1 MELTVRPM
9 LGTEHLYCY
18 RQSQQISSMTG
29 LIGHL
34 RADMDPSG
42 KGFFSTF
49 FDFSNDL
56 KTPEFKAEL
65 DEVINALRNDQQYG
79 GMLKDRS
86 SLSWY
91 CHHYPQSKIY
101 PGYHEYGFRA
111 DSAQYAYMLRLNP
124 QRGEYNLYCY
134 CYRRDWLNQHLER
147 ASQGIRFIDSSYKEL
162 FRLTDGD
169 KIRLKYEYGEP
180 ADYFC
185 RFIDEYHLE
194 VNHTSDTIFHICEF
208 AETVERHHTQV
219 IPLRSSL
226 PEKCYSVL
234 KSTGDIIVLKKR
246 ESGYY
251 RTDIE
256 QGTPEQNRELAETQ
270 NRMLGVT
277 KAQAAAM
284 SAGSMYGW
292 HTPAADPVNYDV
304 EGHLLKPHNRA
315 GGAR

>member
-194 VNHTSDTIFHICEF
+194 VNHKRDTIFHICEF

-234 KSTGDIIVLKKR
+234 KSNGDIILLKKG

-251 RTDIE
+251 RTDIG
-256 QGTPEQNRELAETQ
+256 QGTPEQNRELVETQ

-292 HTPAADPVNYDV
+292 HTPAADPVNYDAK
-304 EGHLLKPHNRA
+304 GHFLKPHNRE

>member
-9 LGTEHLYCY
+9 LGTEHFYCY

-34 RADMDPSG
+34 RADMDTSG

-49 FDFSNDL
+49 FDFRSDL
-56 KTPEFKAEL
+56 KTPEFKAEF
-65 DEVINALRNDQQYG
+65 DEIINALRNDKQYG
-79 GMLKDRS
+79 GMLKDRA
-86 SLSWY
+86 SLSRY
-91 CHHYPQSKIY
+91 CHHYPQSEIS
-101 PGYHEYGFRA
+101 PERHEYGFRA
-111 DSAQYAYMLRLNP
+111 DSAQYAYLLRLNP

-134 CYRRDWLNQHLER
+134 CYRRDWLDRHLER
-147 ASQGIRFIDSSYKEL
+147 ASQGIRFIDSHYKEL

-219 IPLRSSL
+219 IPLHSSL

-234 KSTGDIIVLKKR
+234 KSTGDMIVLKKG
-246 ESGYY
+246 EFGYY
-251 RTDIE
+251 RTEIG

-292 HTPAADPVNYDV
+292 HTPAADPVNYDA

>member
-91 CHHYPQSKIY
+91 CHQYPQSKIY

-134 CYRRDWLNQHLER
+134 CYRRDWLDQHLER

-169 KIRLKYEYGEP
+169 KIDRK
-180 ADYFC
+180 
-185 RFIDEYHLE
+185 
-194 VNHTSDTIFHICEF
+194 
-208 AETVERHHTQV
+208 
-219 IPLRSSL
+219 
-226 PEKCYSVL
+226 SV
-234 KSTGDIIVLKKR
+234 V
-246 ESGYY
+246 
-251 RTDIE
+251 
-256 QGTPEQNRELAETQ
+256 
-270 NRMLGVT
+270 
-277 KAQAAAM
+277 
-284 SAGSMYGW
+284 
-292 HTPAADPVNYDV
+292 
-304 EGHLLKPHNRA
+304 
-315 GGAR
+315 